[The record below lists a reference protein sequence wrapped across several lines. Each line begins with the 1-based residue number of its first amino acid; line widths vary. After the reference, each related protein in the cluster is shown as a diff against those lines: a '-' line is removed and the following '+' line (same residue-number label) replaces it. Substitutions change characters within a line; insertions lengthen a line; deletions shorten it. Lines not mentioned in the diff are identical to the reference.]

1 MEDDPAERISEK
13 SMSPPNKAYKA
24 MKKNIYIHVKKKKK
38 KLRYETKL
46 RCLSVDAFFS
56 ILLLLSFSESSS
68 LKHFVFT

>member
-38 KLRYETKL
+38 KKLRYEKKL
-46 RCLSVDAFFS
+46 RFLSVNAFFI
-56 ILLLLSFSESSS
+56 ILLLLF
-68 LKHFVFT
+68 FF